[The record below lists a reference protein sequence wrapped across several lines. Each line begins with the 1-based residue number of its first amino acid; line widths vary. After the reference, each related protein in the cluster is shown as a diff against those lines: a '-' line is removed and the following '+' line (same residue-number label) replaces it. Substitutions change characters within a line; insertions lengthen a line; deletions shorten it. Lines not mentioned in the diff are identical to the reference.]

1 MTSPTYSQTST
12 HTPKPSDKINRNTP
26 LALPAP
32 CFVSDENLCGP
43 APDRPAS
50 GAAVERVLQASCAWC
65 GTAIEVKPR
74 GRRPRFC
81 SQACRQRDYE
91 LRTAAARYGADVA
104 AGRIHQE
111 PAERVIERTVL
122 AKHPTRPADW
132 EAALAELAA
141 QVFAPTYA
149 LGVAP
154 PGAAR
159 FCVLVSV
166 AALRRSALPTVRCR
180 TGSARG
186 GWMTGYRC
194 QDCGREF
201 GVSRGWI
208 DPVALARPPGRRPHP
223 PTRCA
228 RWSPSV
234 LAFLAVRRDFFSFRH
249 SSTVRA
255 ISRMRWRACTSTP
268 VARTNAPRTIVVTV
282 PLTGLPHPFNEGR
295 WSTGALELQHDP
307 PTRRRRR
314 FVAEAADAHPQTRGA
329 PRVPRVHH
337 ARQGHGRAAAVG
349 RRCPGGWDAPLPRD
363 AGVWHA
369 ASREHTTHLVTK
381 ICHLMTL
388 GDQSWHV
395 EPGETAP
402 TYVKGLCKGRGGPAS
417 GPPPRATACA
427 PAWPPRPRRPRREDD
442 RGADRTQAHLAGAVR
457 VHAHHRPVDRQR
469 VTGIGL

>member
-255 ISRMRWRACTSTP
+255 ISRTEAVPEGTP
-268 VARTNAPRTIVVTV
+268 LLPAPA
-282 PLTGLPHPFNEGR
+282 P
-295 WSTGALELQHDP
+295 A
-307 PTRRRRR
+307 
-314 FVAEAADAHPQTRGA
+314 AEWEQRHEVL
-329 PRVPRVHH
+329 RVIS
-337 ARQGHGRAAAVG
+337 Q
-349 RRCPGGWDAPLPRD
+349 L
-363 AGVWHA
+363 
-369 ASREHTTHLVTK
+369 
-381 ICHLMTL
+381 
-388 GDQSWHV
+388 
-395 EPGETAP
+395 
-402 TYVKGLCKGRGGPAS
+402 
-417 GPPPRATACA
+417 PPRQRQVMAWTFDGYTPAEIAEILRLA
-427 PAWPPRPRRPRREDD
+427 PD
-442 RGADRTQAHLAGAVR
+442 AVR
-457 VHAHHRPVDRQR
+457 QSLAKARRALADHLRTASKGGHQ
-469 VTGIGL
+469 